1 MQTINKAVLSVPVQP
16 STTMALWVRF
26 LLLGGFLTLSLF
38 TRAQNLTVQDSIVQ
52 INGIVLSK
60 DRLKALP
67 SVSVIIQG
75 TKRGMVT
82 NERGGFGVVALLGQ
96 TIEFSSV
103 GYKTQTLLVTEK
115 LKNSQ
120 QALVEILE
128 PDTTYM
134 ASQVINGFPNRA
146 QFDRNFASTKV
157 SLDAQELAMK
167 NLDHKTL
174 TTLSKS
180 VPTTSQEIAN
190 SALRKQAYQMGTAN
204 QVPDLVGV
212 NLMGLFGKKKKPK
225 DTRFLLDSTS
235 HMRVD
240 STGHLIIDSAKV
252 QTIAPKD

>member
-1 MQTINKAVLSVPVQP
+1 MQTINKAVLSITVQP
-16 STTMALWVRF
+16 RTIMTLWLSF
-26 LLLGGFLTLSLF
+26 SILAGFLTLSLSP
-38 TRAQNLTVQDSIVQ
+38 RAQNLTIQDSIVQ
-52 INGIVLSK
+52 VNGIVLSK
-60 DRLKALP
+60 DSLKALP
-67 SVSVIIQG
+67 FVSVTIQG

-103 GYKTQTLLVTEK
+103 GYKSKQLLITEK

-120 QALVEILE
+120 EALVEILE

-157 SLDAQELAMK
+157 SLDAQEVAMK

-180 VPTTSQEIAN
+180 VPTTSQEIEN
-190 SALRKQAYQMGTAN
+190 NALRKQAYQMGTAN

-212 NLMGLFGKKKKPK
+212 NLLGLFGKGKKKPK
-225 DTRFLLDSTS
+225 NIPFLDSTS

-240 STGHLIIDSAKV
+240 STGKLIIDSAKV
-252 QTIAPKD
+252 KTIAPKD